1 MLGTA
6 GPKLAGLCLSRRTSP
21 VALAWF
27 TEGFDIADLTEAK
40 GLLDVLPEP
49 VKIQN
54 EWPLSGAPRLRAC
67 GEGREIHPKAVT
79 CRTSL
84 DALLEGA

>member
-40 GLLDVLPEP
+40 GLLDVLP
-49 VKIQN
+49 
-54 EWPLSGAPRLRAC
+54 
-67 GEGREIHPKAVT
+67 
-79 CRTSL
+79 
-84 DALLEGA
+84 